1 MRRWS
6 RMRRLAAL
14 MTLIAALTGT
24 PLRQAEA
31 ADDFCRSM
39 FESQQSANIEIP
51 DGGVGDDSGVG
62 TLSGT
67 HTSSLADPFA
77 WAAPLLL
84 PPVSAESPA
93 TPGEVEALR
102 DVVWWPPNPPNVRH
116 AWLQT
121 FLF

>member
-1 MRRWS
+1 
-6 RMRRLAAL
+6 MRRLAAL

-31 ADDFCRSM
+31 AEDLCRSM
-39 FESQQSANIEIP
+39 IELLQTATIEIP

-62 TLSGT
+62 TLSGP
-67 HTSSLADPFA
+67 HTTSLANPFA
-77 WAAPLLL
+77 CAAPLL
-84 PPVSAESPA
+84 PQPVPAWLPA

-102 DVVWWPPNPPNVRH
+102 EVVWWPPNPPNVRH

>member
-1 MRRWS
+1 
-6 RMRRLAAL
+6 
-14 MTLIAALTGT
+14 MTLIAALSGT

-31 ADDFCRSM
+31 AADFCRSM
-39 FESQQSANIEIP
+39 MESLQTANIEIP

-62 TLSGT
+62 TLSAP
-67 HTSSLADPFA
+67 HTSSLADPHTSAPLFIPPA
-77 WAAPLLL
+77 SAGSAAAP
-84 PPVSAESPA
+84 
-93 TPGEVEALR
+93 GDVEASR

>member
-1 MRRWS
+1 MRGWS

-31 ADDFCRSM
+31 ADDLCRSM
-39 FESQQSANIEIP
+39 IELLQTANLEIP

-62 TLSGT
+62 TLSGP
-67 HTSSLADPFA
+67 HTCGLADPLPS
-77 WAAPLLL
+77 AAPLLL
-84 PPVSAESPA
+84 PPVSAGPPA
-93 TPGEVEALR
+93 TPGELEALR
-102 DVVWWPPNPPNVRH
+102 EVVWWPPNPPNVRN

-121 FLF
+121 FL

>member
-31 ADDFCRSM
+31 AADFCRSM
-39 FESQQSANIEIP
+39 IELLQTAKIEIP
-51 DGGVGDDSGVG
+51 DGGGGDDSGVR
-62 TLSGT
+62 TLSGPPT
-67 HTSSLADPFA
+67 GSLADPRA
-77 WAAPLLL
+77 WAARLLL
-84 PPVSAESPA
+84 PPGGAGSPA

-102 DVVWWPPNPPNVRH
+102 EVVWWPPNPPNIRH

>member
-1 MRRWS
+1 MRRVAT
-6 RMRRLAAL
+6 M

-31 ADDFCRSM
+31 ADDLCRSII
-39 FESQQSANIEIP
+39 ELLQAANIEIP

-62 TLSGT
+62 TLSGP
-67 HTSSLADPFA
+67 HTGSLADPLT
-77 WAAPLLL
+77 WVPPLFL
-84 PPVSAESPA
+84 PPVSAGSPA

-102 DVVWWPPNPPNVRH
+102 GVVWWPPNPPNIHH

>member
-1 MRRWS
+1 
-6 RMRRLAAL
+6 MRRLAAL
-14 MTLIAALTGT
+14 MTLIAAVTGT

-31 ADDFCRSM
+31 ADDLCRSLM
-39 FESQQSANIEIP
+39 KFFQPASLEMP

-62 TLSGT
+62 TLS
-67 HTSSLADPFA
+67 SSHSSGLADPLTSA
-77 WAAPLLL
+77 VPLVL
-84 PPVSAESPA
+84 PPVSAGSPG

-102 DVVWWPPNPPNVRH
+102 EVVWWPPNPPNIRH

>member
-1 MRRWS
+1 
-6 RMRRLAAL
+6 MRRLAAL

-24 PLRQAEA
+24 PLRQTEA
-31 ADDFCRSM
+31 AADFGRSLIELLQM
-39 FESQQSANIEIP
+39 AKIEIP

-62 TLSGT
+62 TRSGP
-67 HTSSLADPFA
+67 HTTCLADPLTS
-77 WAAPLLL
+77 AAPLLL
-84 PPVSAESPA
+84 PPVSAGSAA

-102 DVVWWPPNPPNVRH
+102 EVVWWPPNPPNLRH